1 MSRQRLERTV
11 LDALADESPRYVVDL
26 AAVIDEHPI
35 TVEQACD
42 RLRDGENVRS
52 VGCRRYEIT
61 AAGRRRVDDA
71 QPATGESA
79 VSTETESRS

>member
-26 AAVIDEHPI
+26 AAAIDEHPI
-35 TVEQACD
+35 AVEQACD
-42 RLRDGENVRS
+42 RLRGEEDVRS
-52 VGCRRYEIT
+52 IGCRRYEIT

-71 QPATGESA
+71 QPATSRSA
-79 VSTETESRS
+79 VSAETERRS